1 MENKRDNEKVVY
13 EYRKVA
19 GKLTVKYVDDET
31 GEILESYEIEGLR
44 GDSYKTEKKEFEG
57 YKLVRVEGE
66 EIGELTEEGKEVIY
80 HYEKKTGKIIVRYV
94 DEEGNE
100 LLKEEMTGKVG
111 EEYKVE
117 EKEIEGYEVVERPEK
132 LEGEYK
138 EGETE
143 LVFVLRREKGTIKV
157 EFVDEDG
164 NVIQEAYVEEN
175 YVGEEFYIE
184 LPEIEGYKIV
194 GDSKVKA
201 TFVEG
206 ELVIEAKYEKIQEEV
221 NIDTGDIAVI
231 AIVCVAVVCVAGIVY
246 VVIRN
251 KKKNSK

>member
-1 MENKRDNEKVVY
+1 M
-13 EYRKVA
+13 
-19 GKLTVKYVDDET
+19 
-31 GEILESYEIEGLR
+31 
-44 GDSYKTEKKEFEG
+44 
-57 YKLVRVEGE
+57 
-66 EIGELTEEGKEVIY
+66 
-80 HYEKKTGKIIVRYV
+80 
-94 DEEGNE
+94 
-100 LLKEEMTGKVG
+100 
-111 EEYKVE
+111 
-117 EKEIEGYEVVERPEK
+117 
-132 LEGEYK
+132 
-138 EGETE
+138 
-143 LVFVLRREKGTIKV
+143 
-157 EFVDEDG
+157 
-164 NVIQEAYVEEN
+164 
-175 YVGEEFYIE
+175 GEEFYIE

>member
-1 MENKRDNEKVVY
+1 
-13 EYRKVA
+13 
-19 GKLTVKYVDDET
+19 
-31 GEILESYEIEGLR
+31 
-44 GDSYKTEKKEFEG
+44 
-57 YKLVRVEGE
+57 
-66 EIGELTEEGKEVIY
+66 
-80 HYEKKTGKIIVRYV
+80 
-94 DEEGNE
+94 
-100 LLKEEMTGKVG
+100 MTGKVG

-157 EFVDEDG
+157 NFVDEDG

-175 YVGEEFYIE
+175 YVGENFYIE
-184 LPEIEGYKIV
+184 APEIEGYKIV
-194 GDSKVKA
+194 GDSKVEA

-206 ELVIEAKYEKIQEEV
+206 ELVFNLIYEKIQEEV